1 MNNIQAKQ
9 FIDALYTAV
18 DNKDLNFMEAVLA
31 DNVKFRIGNYPLIDN
46 KAAVLDA
53 NRQFFSSIHS
63 MSHRIDKTSHT
74 SNTLWCNG
82 SVDYV
87 RLDGSEHS
95 ANFATQLTIE
105 QQKIVD
111 YLVYADLSEL

>member
-1 MNNIQAKQ
+1 MNNRQAEQ
-9 FIDALYTAV
+9 FISDLYTAV
-18 DNKDLNFMEAVLA
+18 DNKDLNYLEQVIG
-31 DNVKFRIGNYPLIDN
+31 DKVRFRIGNYPLIDN
-46 KAAVLDA
+46 KVAVLDA

-63 MSHRIDKTSHT
+63 MSHRIDKISQS
-74 SNTLWCNG
+74 SNALWCNG

-87 RLDGSEHS
+87 RLDGSKHS